1 MRQILAFALVFPAF
15 LSAAGPAGL
24 LQILTAELN
33 RNFTTLQDKAEPKPY
48 FLSYSVVEQEN
59 SSVSAVLGAITSNH
73 TRHQRSLD
81 VSIRLGSAKLDNYH
95 QIRGDMP
102 DFASGVPVALD
113 DSAAAIQRRLWAE
126 TDRVYRLAAQRLTN
140 INTNREVKVADK
152 ETAADDFSVEQP
164 ETATIPTA
172 AIAFN
177 QQEWAGRLRKLSARF
192 SKYPKV
198 LSSQVT
204 VTAMRETKYFVSSEG
219 TRLQHGRPFA
229 RIMIVAQAKAAD
241 GMDLST
247 SDSFSAADPKKLP
260 NDKDIEDAIDRVAR
274 DLTRLLD
281 APLVEPYVGPAILSG
296 RAAGVFFHEIFGHRI
311 EGHRQKDESDG
322 QTFTKR
328 IGENVLPP
336 FLSVVFDPTLHE
348 LSGEDLHGW
357 YDFDDEG
364 VRARRV
370 AVVEQGI
377 LKTFLMSRSPIAG
390 FPHSNGHGRKQAGAE
405 AVSRQSNLIVQAAQ
419 TVTEKRLREMLIDQ
433 IKRQNKP
440 YGYYFQDITGGF
452 TTTGRQGFQAFKVIP
467 LVVYKVYADGREEL
481 VRGADLVGTPLASFA
496 KILAAADKP
505 GIFNGYCGAESGSVP
520 VSAISPALLIGEIEI
535 QKKDQSRDQPPLLPA
550 PTGGGAN

>member
-59 SSVSAVLGAITSNH
+59 SSLSAVLGAITSNH

-229 RIMIVAQAKAAD
+229 RIMIAAQAKAAD

-247 SDSFSAADPKKLP
+247 SDSFSAADPKNLP

-370 AVVEQGI
+370 PVVEQGI

-405 AVSRQSNLIVQAAQ
+405 AVSRQSNLIVHAAQ
-419 TVTEKRLREMLIDQ
+419 TVTEKRLREMLIEQ